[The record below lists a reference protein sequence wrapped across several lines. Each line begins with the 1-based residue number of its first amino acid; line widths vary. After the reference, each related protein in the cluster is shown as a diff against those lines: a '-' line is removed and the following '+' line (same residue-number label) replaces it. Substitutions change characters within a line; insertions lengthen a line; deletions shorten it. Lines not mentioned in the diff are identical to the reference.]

1 MLEKLPPRERQI
13 VDLLYVQ
20 GERTVAEVCEA
31 LPDPLTASAVRAM
44 LTRLEAK
51 GYVRRQQS
59 DRGFVYAPAVPEAKA
74 KQSALSQL
82 VRTFFGGSPVGAATA
97 LLGMSA
103 KLDDDELAELER
115 SIAAVR
121 KARQEGK

>member
-13 VDLLYVQ
+13 VDLLYS
-20 GERTVAEVCEA
+20 GGTKTVAEVCGA

-44 LTRLEAK
+44 LTRLQAK
-51 GYVRRQQS
+51 GFVRRS
-59 DRGFVYAPAVPEAKA
+59 ASERGFVYAPAVPEAKA

-103 KLDDDELAELER
+103 NLDDAELAELER
-115 SIAAVR
+115 TVVEAR
-121 KARQEGK
+121 KARQGRG